1 MPKVPTKDLSLQVQV
16 NGRCERGIQWGKVH
30 IVDWSKDI
38 IAPVPANIHIGKGIV
53 KPSLDNLE
61 EQTRFQKKS

>member
-1 MPKVPTKDLSLQVQV
+1 MEGVKEDF
-16 NGRCERGIQWGKVH
+16 NGGKVH
-30 IVDWSKDI
+30 FVDWSKDI

-61 EQTRFQKKS
+61 EQTRFQKKG

>member
-1 MPKVPTKDLSLQVQV
+1 ME
-16 NGRCERGIQWGKVH
+16 ERFILWIGQKTLLRH
-30 IVDWSKDI
+30 S
-38 IAPVPANIHIGKGIV
+38 PVPANIHIGKGIV

>member
-1 MPKVPTKDLSLQVQV
+1 MAGVKEAF
-16 NGRCERGIQWGKVH
+16 NGGKVH
-30 IVDWSKDI
+30 FVDWSKDI

-61 EQTRFQKKS
+61 EQTRFQKKC